1 MSAEARRRSSDIIFL
16 HMNPL
21 RKLAGQILT
30 IGIEGQDTSSE
41 SRSLLSATQPG
52 GVIFFQPNIASEQ
65 QFAALVSQIRELLP
79 NSHPYLALDLEG
91 GLVDRFRNLIGPLPS
106 VQRAAQAGL
115 AMELGEM
122 AGRELAAFSLNVD
135 FAPVIDLGPDES
147 KEIMGTRTAGAVP
160 SRVVAFAREFLEG
173 LAKFGILGCGKHFPG
188 LGGGTIDSHLGMPTI
203 VKNLSALWDQDLLPY
218 RELSGQLPMVMVAH
232 AWYPEVERELC
243 GTTSPRPATLSPAII
258 NQLLRERIGYEG
270 LIVCDDLEMGGAL
283 VGRSIEEAGVGAI
296 RAGCDILLVCHNAA
310 NVEKVHA
317 ALVIEAERSTEFRGL
332 IEKAAAR
339 ITAAK
344 MRHMEIATPAKS
356 AERDLNDLR
365 NRLQQLTDLID
376 KRISD
381 SSQRPAI
388 TGK

>member
-1 MSAEARRRSSDIIFL
+1 
-16 HMNPL
+16 MNPL
-21 RKLAGQILT
+21 RKLAGQLLT
-30 IGIEGQDTSSE
+30 IGIEGQDAGAECRDLISTVE
-41 SRSLLSATQPG
+41 PG
-52 GVIFFQPNIASEQ
+52 GVIFFQHNIANEQ
-65 QFAALVSQIRELLP
+65 QFAILVSQVSELL
-79 NSHPYLALDLEG
+79 SDTHPYLALDLEG
-91 GLVDRFRNLIGPLPS
+91 GLVDRFRELIGPLPS
-106 VQRAAQAGL
+106 VQRAVQAGL
-115 AMELGEM
+115 AAELGEV

-135 FAPVIDLGPDES
+135 FAPVLDLGSDES
-147 KEIMGTRTAGAVP
+147 KEVMGTRTAGSSP
-160 SRVVAFAREFLEG
+160 TRVALFAQDFLDG
-173 LAKFGILGCGKHFPG
+173 LEKLGIIGCGKHFPG
-188 LGGGTIDSHLGMPTI
+188 LGGGTIDSHMGMPTI

-258 NQLLRERIGYEG
+258 NQLLRKRIGYEG

-283 VGRSIEEAGVGAI
+283 VGRSIEEAAVGAI

-310 NVEKVHA
+310 NVEKVHT

-332 IEKAAAR
+332 IEKVAAR

-344 MRHMEIATPAKS
+344 MRHLGISTPGKA
-356 AERDLNDLR
+356 AERDFNDLR
-365 NRLQQLTDLID
+365 NRLQQLTELID
-376 KRISD
+376 KRIAD